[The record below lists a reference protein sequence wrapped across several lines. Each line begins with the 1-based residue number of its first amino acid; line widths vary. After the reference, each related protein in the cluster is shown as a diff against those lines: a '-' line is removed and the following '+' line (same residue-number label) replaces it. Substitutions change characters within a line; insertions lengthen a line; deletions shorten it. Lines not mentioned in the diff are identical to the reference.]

1 MHKLLIN
8 DMNKHT
14 TLTFAAS
21 HHKKGFA
28 RFLSVLS
35 PYHNKEV
42 FPLYRLPHI
51 TGTLYHCSIIGEKLG
66 YGVIFAIIGFI
77 GDFE

>member
-1 MHKLLIN
+1 
-8 DMNKHT
+8 MNKHT

-21 HHKKGFA
+21 DHEISFA
-28 RFLSVLS
+28 NCFFVNLIIA
-35 PYHNKEV
+35 PYHNKGV
-42 FPLYRLPHI
+42 FSLYRLPHI